1 MGKLKSKLKS
11 HVPWFIHYTYRKLRA
26 LPEDLPVIL
35 PFLFRNTKTPTRFAE
50 RLGLVY
56 QCYRISY
63 SVDCPHMEN
72 EIVRVMEAIFDVDP
86 AVPGVI
92 VEAGSYKG
100 GSGAK
105 LSRAAA
111 LANRKLYLFDS
122 FEGIPE
128 HRETHGK
135 NIYGGDAYFPPG
147 SYRGSQ
153 EEVQKTIE
161 TFGNLSQCVFVK
173 GWFDNTMPHFKEP
186 VIAAYIDV
194 DLLSSTRTCVTHLYP
209 LLIAG
214 GTLFSQDGHLP
225 WIINLLNGDSFWET
239 LHAKK
244 PRMMGLGTKKLVEI
258 TRTK

>member
-1 MGKLKSKLKS
+1 MGNIKSKLKS
-11 HVPWFIHYTYRKLRA
+11 YAPWFVHYAYRKLRA

-35 PFLFRNTKTPTRFAE
+35 PFLFKNTKTSTRFTD

-63 SVDCPHMEN
+63 SIDCPHMEN
-72 EIVRVMEAIFDVDP
+72 EIVRVMGAIFAADSKT
-86 AVPGVI
+86 PGVV

-147 SYRGSQ
+147 SYRGSL
-153 EEVQKTIE
+153 EEVQKTIR
-161 TFGNLSQCVFVK
+161 TFGDLSPCVFVK
-173 GWFDNTMPHFKEP
+173 GWFDDTMPKFTEP
-186 VIAAYIDV
+186 IIAAYIDV
-194 DLLSSTRTCVTHLYP
+194 DLLSSTRTCITYLYP
-209 LLIAG
+209 LLVAG
-214 GTLFSQDGHLP
+214 GKLFSQDGHLP
-225 WIINLLNGDSFWET
+225 WAITLLNDDSFWKT
-239 LHAKK
+239 LHTKK
-244 PRMMGLGTKKLVEI
+244 PRMTGLGMKKLVEI
-258 TRTK
+258 TKGL